1 MARSKH
7 VSYANVTAS
16 LALFVALGGGAYA
29 AATIDGKDV
38 VNGSLTGG
46 DIKNES
52 IRSKDVRGLLSKDF
66 ARGQLPAGATGA
78 TGPQG
83 AQGPRG
89 ANGTNGTNGTP
100 GNPGTPGTPGLV
112 RAGGRVE
119 VVGGGVGFDS
129 TESFGVGSATVTKP
143 AATNGRYC
151 IDGLSFT
158 PDAVVGSTAIA
169 GGGGN
174 TFFKAEVG
182 ENSAQASCPAGTDV
196 SIVITTV
203 TGTET
208 DADFY
213 ILIN

>member
-1 MARSKH
+1 MARNKH

-29 AATIDGKDV
+29 AATIDTKDV

-52 IRSKDVRGLLSKDF
+52 IRSKDVKGLLSKDF
-66 ARGQLPAGATGA
+66 AAGQLPAGQA
-78 TGPQG
+78 GPQG
-83 AQGPRG
+83 PQGPRG
-89 ANGTNGTNGTP
+89 APGTNGTNGTP
-100 GNPGTPGTPGLV
+100 GTNGAPGLV

-119 VVGGGVGFDS
+119 LVAPGFTTPGFDPN
-129 TESFGVGSATVTKP
+129 ESFGVGSATVTNP

-151 IDGLSFT
+151 IDNLPFT
-158 PDAVVGSTAIA
+158 PKAVVGSTALA

-174 TFFKAEVG
+174 TFFKADVG
-182 ENSAQASCPAGTDV
+182 ENSAQASCPTGTDV

-213 ILIN
+213 ILMN